1 MAERLSPCTA
11 PGVFSVSCLGRDIL
25 VPRPVKFLLFFFLL
39 TKANLER
46 KKKNIQKIPSTQIH
60 KPQDLTLS
68 PAPQNGISEATPPGP
83 PSPGSRGPNL
93 RGRRKGHARLLKPV

>member
-46 KKKNIQKIPSTQIH
+46 KKKKHTENPIH
-60 KPQDLTLS
+60 SDPQASGPNTV
-68 PAPQNGISEATPPGP
+68 PCPQNGISEATLPGP
-83 PSPGSRGPNL
+83 PSPGSRSPNL
-93 RGRRKGHARLLKPV
+93 WGRRKGHARLLKPV

>member
-25 VPRPVKFLLFFFLL
+25 VPRPVKFLLFFFPPNQS
-39 TKANLER
+39 KSGKK

-68 PAPQNGISEATPPGP
+68 PAPRMESVRLPFLVPHHQVAAVLTHGAG
-83 PSPGSRGPNL
+83 
-93 RGRRKGHARLLKPV
+93 GRDMLDF

>member
-68 PAPQNGISEATPPGP
+68 PAPRMESVRPPPLVPHRQVAAVLTHGA
-83 PSPGSRGPNL
+83 G
-93 RGRRKGHARLLKPV
+93 GRDMLDF

>member
-68 PAPQNGISEATPPGP
+68 PAPRMESVRLPFLVPHHQVAAVLTYGAG
-83 PSPGSRGPNL
+83 
-93 RGRRKGHARLLKPV
+93 GRDMLDF